1 MKRKE
6 KLKGNETLVNKLQ
19 VIKSVNFFF
28 DSPPRTQ
35 THTHTHTHGH
45 THTHTHTHTN
55 MYRPP
60 PLWCVRISSVIV

>member
-35 THTHTHTHGH
+35 THTHAH
-45 THTHTHTHTN
+45 THTHTHTH
-55 MYRPP
+55 
-60 PLWCVRISSVIV
+60 

>member
-35 THTHTHTHGH
+35 THTHTHTR
-45 THTHTHTHTN
+45 THTHTHTLTCIGLLRFGAFEFH
-55 MYRPP
+55 R
-60 PLWCVRISSVIV
+60 

>member
-35 THTHTHTHGH
+35 THTHAH
-45 THTHTHTHTN
+45 THTHTHTHTLTCIALP
-55 MYRPP
+55 RFGAFEFH
-60 PLWCVRISSVIV
+60 R

>member
-28 DSPPRTQ
+28 DSPPRPQ
-35 THTHTHTHGH
+35 THAHTRTY
-45 THTHTHTHTN
+45 THTHTHTHTLACIGLL
-55 MYRPP
+55 RFGAFEFH
-60 PLWCVRISSVIV
+60 R